1 MSPIVVKRS
10 KWAFGTVATGPSG
23 AKEVSN
29 SGVGT
34 RYLVS
39 STIMKTSGPSPLI
52 RKLPPMVDPNQ
63 SV

>member
-1 MSPIVVKRS
+1 MSPMVVYRS
-10 KWAFGTVATGPSG
+10 KWAFGTVPRGPSG

-29 SGVGT
+29 SGVGM

-39 STIMKTSGPSPLI
+39 STIMKTSGPSPFI
-52 RKLPPMVDPNQ
+52 RKLPPIGEPNQ